1 MRVIK
6 PLPKAEEIH
15 FDWQPIPQL
24 TWSNAEKSAKPSGEL
39 SLLEA
44 PGGGGRDGPAP
55 PGGGGR
61 LGGGGRRGGAALF
74 FGGRAG
80 VGESEGNPPLCI
92 DVLF

>member
-1 MRVIK
+1 MKSNWHTTKLRKITLNV
-6 PLPKAEEIH
+6 
-15 FDWQPIPQL
+15 DCL

-39 SLLEA
+39 SLLAA

-74 FGGRAG
+74 FGGKAG
-80 VGESEGNPPLCI
+80 VGESEGKPL
-92 DVLF
+92 

>member
-1 MRVIK
+1 MMNEPTNQEKFQI
-6 PLPKAEEIH
+6 I
-15 FDWQPIPQL
+15 PINHPNRQL

-39 SLLEA
+39 SLLAA

-80 VGESEGNPPLCI
+80 VGESEGNPLRI
-92 DVLF
+92 V

>member
-1 MRVIK
+1 M
-6 PLPKAEEIH
+6 LA
-15 FDWQPIPQL
+15 
-24 TWSNAEKSAKPSGEL
+24 A
-39 SLLEA
+39 EA

-80 VGESEGNPPLCI
+80 VGESEANPLDGDCFMFTQSTFSI
-92 DVLF
+92 QVET